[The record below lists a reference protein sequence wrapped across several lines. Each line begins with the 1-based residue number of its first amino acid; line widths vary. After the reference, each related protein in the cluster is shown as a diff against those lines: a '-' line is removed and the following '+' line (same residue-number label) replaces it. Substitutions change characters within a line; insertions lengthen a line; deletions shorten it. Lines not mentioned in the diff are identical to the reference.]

1 MCGSG
6 FLAREKAGTFHDDI
20 DVQFFPWKVFRITVA
35 DHTNPVAIDNQII
48 PVNGHVSRKF
58 AMSGIVLGQESNS
71 VDTARI
77 VDGNNFN
84 IMMLAVFIMSAL
96 EDAVA
101 MAVDCLAGYLYT
113 AKMDNEKFPKA
124 SKLSDIN
131 IDRLS
136 DELGITGAY
145 TDAFTNMVSVDVKAY
160 AKEHFDKS
168 VRKTLT
174 IPAWLN
180 TAAQEEGINF
190 SKTLQE
196 ALMSKLKAH

>member
-1 MCGSG
+1 MLSIYPACFFKEDNGYSVI
-6 FLAREKAGTFHDDI
+6 FPDLNYLATQG
-20 DVQFFPWKVFRITVA
+20 
-35 DHTNPVAIDNQII
+35 
-48 PVNGHVSRKF
+48 
-58 AMSGIVLGQESNS
+58 
-71 VDTARI
+71 DT
-77 VDGNNFN
+77 
-84 IMMLAVFIMSAL
+84 L

-113 AKMDNEKFPKA
+113 A
-124 SKLSDIN
+124 
-131 IDRLS
+131 
-136 DELGITGAY
+136 
-145 TDAFTNMVSVDVKAY
+145 TNMVSVDVKAY

>member
-1 MCGSG
+1 MLSIYPACFFKEDNGYSVI
-6 FLAREKAGTFHDDI
+6 FPDLNYLATQG
-20 DVQFFPWKVFRITVA
+20 
-35 DHTNPVAIDNQII
+35 
-48 PVNGHVSRKF
+48 
-58 AMSGIVLGQESNS
+58 
-71 VDTARI
+71 DT
-77 VDGNNFN
+77 
-84 IMMLAVFIMSAL
+84 L

-101 MAVDCLAGYLYT
+101 MAVVCLAGYLYT

-136 DELGITGAY
+136 DELDITGTY

>member
-1 MCGSG
+1 MLSIYPACFFKEDNGYSVI
-6 FLAREKAGTFHDDI
+6 FPDLNYLATQG
-20 DVQFFPWKVFRITVA
+20 
-35 DHTNPVAIDNQII
+35 
-48 PVNGHVSRKF
+48 
-58 AMSGIVLGQESNS
+58 
-71 VDTARI
+71 DT
-77 VDGNNFN
+77 
-84 IMMLAVFIMSAL
+84 L

-101 MAVDCLAGYLYT
+101 MAVDCLAGYMYT

-136 DELGITGAY
+136 DELDITGTY

>member
-1 MCGSG
+1 MLSIYPACFFKEDNGYSVI
-6 FLAREKAGTFHDDI
+6 FPDLNYLATQG
-20 DVQFFPWKVFRITVA
+20 
-35 DHTNPVAIDNQII
+35 
-48 PVNGHVSRKF
+48 
-58 AMSGIVLGQESNS
+58 
-71 VDTARI
+71 DT
-77 VDGNNFN
+77 
-84 IMMLAVFIMSAL
+84 L
-96 EDAVA
+96 EDAVT
-101 MAVDCLAGYLYT
+101 MAVDFLAGYLYT

-136 DELGITGAY
+136 DELDITGTY

>member
-1 MCGSG
+1 MLSIYPACFFKEDNGYSVI
-6 FLAREKAGTFHDDI
+6 FPDLNYLATQG
-20 DVQFFPWKVFRITVA
+20 
-35 DHTNPVAIDNQII
+35 
-48 PVNGHVSRKF
+48 
-58 AMSGIVLGQESNS
+58 
-71 VDTARI
+71 DT
-77 VDGNNFN
+77 
-84 IMMLAVFIMSAL
+84 L

-101 MAVDCLAGYLYT
+101 MAVDCLAGNLYT

-136 DELGITGAY
+136 DELDITGTY